1 MIRYNKWKQ
10 RAENWQVLHTAEVA
24 KNRRLTAD
32 LEELC
37 TTHSEVCKELWAFKQ
52 ELTDA
57 GKAESKLHLENI
69 SLRRQLEEFDA
80 ICAELSSKKAYLE
93 NELKNVQQESATFS
107 RLLKIVKATVNAVD
121 LQGEDTLPPFNR
133 DGGVNG

>member
-37 TTHSEVCKELWAFKQ
+37 TTHAKVCKELWEFKQ
-52 ELTDA
+52 DLTEA
-57 GKAESKLHLENI
+57 YTAESKLYSENI
-69 SLRRQLEEFDA
+69 SLRQQIKEFDA

-93 NELKNVQQESATFS
+93 NELKNVQQEANTFS

-121 LQGEDTLPPFNR
+121 LQGEDTLPSFNR